1 MATVRRE
8 LRIDRPAE
16 EVWAVVGDAGAI
28 HHWFPGI
35 VDAELD
41 EDEHGPVRIVETA
54 SGFRLVERIVT
65 NDPILRRFQY
75 RIEGGA
81 FREHLGTVDV
91 IDLHDGTSLAV
102 YGTDAEPAVMAL
114 VIGGAAGVALER
126 LAQLVG
132 DGLATTGRDL

>member
-16 EVWAVVGDAGAI
+16 EVWSVVSDAAAI
-28 HHWFPGI
+28 HRWFPGI
-35 VDAELD
+35 VAAELD
-41 EDEHGPVRIVETA
+41 EDERGPVRIVETA

-91 IDLHDGTSLAV
+91 IDLRDGTALVV

-126 LAQLVG
+126 LAARV
-132 DGLATTGRDL
+132 DDRLALTGRDG